1 MNSEEFKTILYVI
14 SVAAQLGV
22 VPLLGVLWK
31 LNNALNELKSTMH
44 EKFLSKDEFHEWR
57 NEWRQEKDRAA

>member
-1 MNSEEFKTILYVI
+1 MSAEDFKTILYVI

-31 LNNALNELKSTMH
+31 INNALNELKSTMH

-57 NEWRQEKDRAA
+57 NEWREKSRAA